1 MRILG
6 GVWHD
11 GKGPDYLPGSVGGG
25 GGAVVGW
32 GLGWLWEL
40 LKGVRYQYINTRQ

>member
-25 GGAVVGW
+25 GGAG
-32 GLGWLWEL
+32 GRLGTRVALGAV
-40 LKGVRYQYINTRQ
+40 KGG